1 MAADHVEVAGRIID
15 GGEIRMMNREYFV
28 GVTSR
33 WPVGTDITITA
44 TRKRPK
50 ISDLQRAY
58 WFAVPVPIL
67 AEWTGDD
74 EDSVHHDLMVKYG
87 PKVTKAWR
95 NKKTGRRRQ
104 RTRRVSIMDLNTKQM
119 TDLID
124 TVRRDFG
131 NEGVVI
137 PEPDPLW
144 KRRKAEAQ
152 KADVDTA
159 ALTSGGQG

>member
-1 MAADHVEVAGRIID
+1 MPADDVQVAGHIAD
-15 GGEIRMMNREYFV
+15 GGELKIQNRDYLV
-28 GVTSR
+28 GVYSR
-33 WPVGTDITITA
+33 WPVGTDVTVTV
-44 TRKRPK
+44 TRRRPK
-50 ISDLQRAY
+50 ISDLQRSY

-74 EDSVHHDLMVKYG
+74 EDSVHHDLMEKYG
-87 PKVTKAWR
+87 AKVTKAWR

-119 TDLID
+119 TELID

-131 NEGVVI
+131 NEGVII

-144 KRRKAEAQ
+144 KQRKAEAR
-152 KADVDTA
+152 KADA
-159 ALTSGGQG
+159 A